1 METDKVNK
9 KSWPQAAGV
18 LLISAVLSG
27 CANFGPDAAP
37 DQMVGADQL
46 KLAVA
51 GQQNVRA
58 DWWRQLNDPE
68 LDRLVEAT
76 LKDAPSLK
84 LAAARLRQ
92 ARAAVGIVESK
103 DGPQLDA
110 MANAVQIHADPLKAL
125 PHNDKDYI
133 NAYTAALVGSWEFD
147 FWGKNHAAVSAALG
161 QQQAVAYEGQQT
173 RLLLTQAVV
182 AQYTQLQRSL
192 AQSRLL
198 SQRLAIA
205 QSRQKL
211 TQARVN
217 AGLLPGDNQRGNE
230 VSIERLQQQQS
241 ALDNDI
247 ARSRHALAALT
258 GQGPQ
263 QQDSL
268 NPGKLDAAP
277 QPALDK
283 LDANLLGRRPDIAAQ
298 RARVESMTAS
308 VKEARAEFYPNVKL
322 TVFAGQSSLKMDQ
335 LWKSESSLWGFMPA
349 ISLPIFHSGQ
359 LQSNLSKQQAGYDMA
374 VQQYNQTVL
383 DALRDAADAVSGW
396 QNSQRQLQQSER
408 ALQSS
413 RKANDSM
420 AARLRAG
427 LVNKLSLLDS
437 QDALLSQQSA
447 NIDAQ
452 AANRLA
458 WASLNTALGGG
469 FDNQAASR

>member
-1 METDKVNK
+1 MNK

-27 CANFGPDAAP
+27 CASFGPDAAP
-37 DQMVGADQL
+37 DRMTDADQL
-46 KLAVA
+46 KLAVSA
-51 GQQNVRA
+51 QQNIRA
-58 DWWRQLNDPE
+58 DWWRQLNDAE
-68 LDRLVEAT
+68 LDKLV
-76 LKDAPSLK
+76 DAALQDSPSLK

-110 MANAVQIHADPLKAL
+110 MANMAQIHADPIKAL
-125 PHNDKDYI
+125 SHNGKNYI

-182 AQYTQLQRSL
+182 AQYTQLQRSQ
-192 AQSRLL
+192 AQAELL
-198 SQRLAIA
+198 TQRLAIA

-211 TQARVN
+211 TQARIN

-230 VSIERLQQQQS
+230 VSIERLQQQKS

-258 GQGPQ
+258 GQGPEQ
-263 QQDSL
+263 QNAPS
-268 NPGKLDAAP
+268 PAKLAAAP
-277 QPALDK
+277 EPALDR

-298 RARVESMTAS
+298 RARVESMSAS

-322 TVFAGQSSLKMDQ
+322 TAFAGQSSLELDQ
-335 LWKSESSLWGFMPA
+335 LWKRGSSLWGFMPA
-349 ISLPIFHSGQ
+349 ISLPLFHSGQ
-359 LQSNLSKQQAGYDMA
+359 LQSNLARQQAGYDMA
-374 VQQYNQTVL
+374 VQQYNQTVF

-396 QNSQRQLQQSER
+396 QNSQRQLQQSDR

-413 RKANDSM
+413 RKANEAM

-427 LVNKLSLLDS
+427 LVNKLSLLDA

-447 NIDAQ
+447 NIDAK
-452 AANRLA
+452 AAARLA
-458 WASLNTALGGG
+458 WATLNTALGGG
-469 FDNQAASR
+469 FDQQPATR

>member
-1 METDKVNK
+1 MNK

-27 CANFGPDAAP
+27 CASFGPDAAP

-46 KLAVA
+46 MLAVA

-76 LKDAPSLK
+76 LKDSPSLK
-84 LAAARLRQ
+84 LADARLRQ

-110 MANAVQIHADPLKAL
+110 LANAVQIHADPLKAI

-133 NAYTAALVGSWEFD
+133 NAYTAALMGSWEFD

-161 QQQAVAYEGQQT
+161 QQQAIAYEGQQT

-182 AQYTQLQRSL
+182 AQYTQLQRGL
-192 AQSRLL
+192 AQSKLL
-198 SQRLAIA
+198 SQRLAIT

-211 TQARVN
+211 TQARIN

-258 GQGPQ
+258 GQAPQ
-263 QQDSL
+263 QQDGL
-268 NPGKLDAAP
+268 NPAQLDAAP
-277 QPALDK
+277 EPVLDK

-298 RARVESMTAS
+298 RARVESMSAS

-322 TVFAGQSSLKMDQ
+322 TVFAGQSSLQMDQ

-374 VQQYNQTVL
+374 VQQYNQAVF

-396 QNSQRQLQQSER
+396 QNSQRQLRQTER

-427 LVNKLSLLDS
+427 LINKLSLLDS
-437 QDALLSQQSA
+437 QDALLSQQSS
-447 NIDAQ
+447 NIDAK
-452 AANRLA
+452 AASRLA
-458 WASLNTALGGG
+458 WATLNTALGGG
-469 FDNQAASR
+469 FDNQTATR